1 MKQSVEQSFSDTLDQ
16 LCAYYMTLG
25 VPCDEYWNGD
35 YTLLKFYVRKHKLAL
50 ERRNEEMWWQGAY
63 FYRAMVTA
71 IDNCFTQ
78 HSKMKYP
85 DKPVRITE
93 LTEEEKEEEQQ
104 KILADFRAQLTA
116 ACQRFEAKH
125 KREQE
130 QGGENL
136 GSRALRVSY
145 PANR

>member
-25 VPCDEYWNGD
+25 VPCDEFWNGD

-50 ERRNEEMWWQGAY
+50 EQKNEEMWLQGAY
-63 FYRAMVTA
+63 NYRAMLVA
-71 IDNCFTQ
+71 IENNF
-78 HSKMKYP
+78 SKHPVLRYP

-93 LTEEEKEEEQQ
+93 LTEKEKEKEQQ

-136 GSRALRVSY
+136 GS
-145 PANR
+145 